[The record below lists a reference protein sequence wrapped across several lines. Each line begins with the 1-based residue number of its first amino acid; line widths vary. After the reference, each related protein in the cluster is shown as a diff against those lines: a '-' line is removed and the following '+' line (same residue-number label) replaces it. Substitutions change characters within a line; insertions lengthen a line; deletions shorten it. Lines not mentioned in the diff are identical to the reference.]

1 MQRVFTLTMF
11 KVWVTTCESLEYS
24 TEHLDEYDL
33 CQRIIND
40 VETRLAATSFNAD
53 FHSMK
58 DEIIQTNG
66 ELRWRDESG
75 RAP

>member
-11 KVWVTTCESLEYS
+11 KVWVTMCESLEYS

-33 CQRIIND
+33 CQGIIND